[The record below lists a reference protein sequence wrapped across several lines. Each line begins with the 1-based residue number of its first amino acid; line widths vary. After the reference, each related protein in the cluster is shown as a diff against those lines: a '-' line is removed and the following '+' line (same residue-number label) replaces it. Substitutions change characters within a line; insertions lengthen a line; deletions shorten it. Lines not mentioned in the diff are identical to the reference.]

1 MISLKLQAIL
11 NLVPNAEINILD
23 DKIEWINPSTSP
35 VTEDQIQNE
44 FNRLQQEYNK
54 NEYQRMRDKEYP
66 SFAEQFDLLYHGGY
80 DAWKQVI
87 QQVKDKYPKG

>member
-1 MISLKLQAIL
+1 MMSLKLQAIL

-23 DKIEWINPSTSP
+23 DEIEWINPSVSP
-35 VTEDQIQNE
+35 ISKEQIQNE
-44 FNRLQQEYNK
+44 VDRLQQEYNK